1 MKIQLALDRMT
12 ISEAI
17 ETAKEAEQYVDLIE
31 VGTSLIKEYGVESIS
46 EIKKKFPL
54 KPVLADMKTFDNAAY
69 EFSIAFDAGAD
80 MATVMGAAPLVTIE
94 TCLKVAEENGKEVM
108 IDLLNVSSEQ
118 MQRLLSYTSA
128 VFCEHV
134 SKDEQESDNKTME
147 KQNKERL
154 PVDRLALAGGIALS
168 TLPMAA
174 EKNPE
179 IIVVGSAITKAANI
193 QEAAKQMYTAWKT
206 IRTGENV

>member
-12 ISEAI
+12 IPEAI
-17 ETAKEAEQYVDLIE
+17 ETAKKAEQYVDLIE

-46 EIKKKFPL
+46 EIKKEFPL

-69 EFSIAFDAGAD
+69 EFSIAFEAGAD

-94 TCLKVAEENGKEVM
+94 TCLKVAKENGKEVM
-108 IDLLNVSSEQ
+108 IDLLNVTLE
-118 MQRLLSYTSA
+118 QRLRLLRYTSA

-147 KQNKERL
+147 KQTKDRL

-168 TLPMAA
+168 SLPMAA

-193 QEAAKQMYTAWKT
+193 QEAAKQMYTVWKT